1 MVIKVTVNNNIN
13 NNSVQLRCD
22 LEFSQKIVIACCIL
36 HNMYTVWNRMDD
48 YEDEDEDDDDDEDD
62 HEDDDGDDGN
72 DGNDGN
78 DDDDDRLEAGK
89 RKRDAIRH
97 AMI

>member
-22 LEFSQKIVIACCIL
+22 LEFSQKNVIACCIL

-48 YEDEDEDDDDDEDD
+48 YEDEDEDEDDDDDEDD
-62 HEDDDGDDGN
+62 HEDDDGD